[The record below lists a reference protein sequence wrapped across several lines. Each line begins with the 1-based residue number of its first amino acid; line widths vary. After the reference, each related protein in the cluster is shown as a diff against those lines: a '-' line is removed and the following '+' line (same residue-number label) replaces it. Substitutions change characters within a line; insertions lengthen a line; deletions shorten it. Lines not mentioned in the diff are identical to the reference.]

1 MPRKKKFLESW
12 QVTLAIMVGFLKNM
26 NLLESVH
33 IVFKNT
39 DISNMAK
46 TA

>member
-1 MPRKKKFLESW
+1 
-12 QVTLAIMVGFLKNM
+12 MVGFLKNM

-46 TA
+46 TAWKSHKKVIR